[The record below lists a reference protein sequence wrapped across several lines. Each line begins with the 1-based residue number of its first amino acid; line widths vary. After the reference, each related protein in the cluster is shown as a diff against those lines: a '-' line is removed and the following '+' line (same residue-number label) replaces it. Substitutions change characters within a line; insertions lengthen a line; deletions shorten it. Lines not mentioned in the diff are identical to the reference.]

1 MALLL
6 DTHAVLFWWAGAKE
20 LSEKARLAIE
30 EQDGPVFVSAASGWE
45 IATKFRIGKLVFAGD
60 PQIHVPRLMERD
72 GFRFATVTG
81 EHSLR
86 AGALEGAH
94 RDPFDRLIA
103 AQALI
108 DDLTVVTR
116 DKEIAGFGCKV
127 LW

>member
-6 DTHAVLFWWAGAKE
+6 DTHALLFWFAGGTK
-20 LSEKARLAIE
+20 LSEKARLAIKD
-30 EQDGPVFVSAASGWE
+30 QAGPVFVSAASGWE
-45 IATKFRIGKLVFAGD
+45 IATKFRIGKLSFAGD
-60 PQIHVPRLMERD
+60 PQIHVPRLMARN
-72 GFRFATVTG
+72 GFRFAPVTG
-81 EHSLR
+81 EHGVR

-108 DDLTVVTR
+108 DDLTVITR
-116 DKEIAGFGCKV
+116 DREIAAFGCKV